1 MQIAFLGLGQMGSAI
16 AKLLLDRGYRLTV
29 WNRTASAATSL
40 QRAGAAVA
48 ATPALAVADAELVF
62 TMVHDDTALESILFE
77 QGALA
82 AIPQGATHVSLST
95 ISVALADRL
104 DREHARHQQRFL
116 ASPVFGR
123 PSVAAEGKLWLA
135 IAGKDEVVTPLL
147 PVLDTFSRG
156 YTLVGDTPSA
166 ALAVK
171 LGGNFLITAMIASL
185 SEGMVFAG
193 AHSVAPELYLEAM
206 NSALFQSPFYASY
219 GKVMLHP
226 PEQPGATVSL
236 GIKDTRLFREAA
248 KQTGIRT
255 PLADLFQQEL
265 HAAREAG
272 LGESDWAAGY
282 YQQVQ
287 NEARGVEAK

>member
-1 MQIAFLGLGQMGSAI
+1 MRIAFLGLGQMGSAI
-16 AKLLLDRGYRLTV
+16 AKLLIERGYSVTV
-29 WNRTASAATSL
+29 WNRTASAADSL
-40 QRAGAAVA
+40 EKAGAAVA
-48 ATPALAVADAELVF
+48 ATPALAVQDAELVF
-62 TMVHDDTALESILFE
+62 TMVHDDPALESILFE

-82 AIPQGATHVSLST
+82 AIPSGAAHVSLST

-104 DREHARHQQRFL
+104 DREHARLEQRFI

-123 PSVAAEGKLWLA
+123 PNVAAEGKLWLA

-156 YTLVGDTPSA
+156 YTLVGETPSA

-185 SEGMVFAG
+185 SEGLVFAG
-193 AHSVAPELYLEAM
+193 AHGVALELYLETI
-206 NSALFQSPFYASY
+206 NSALFQSPFYANY

-226 PEQPGATVSL
+226 PAQPGATVSL